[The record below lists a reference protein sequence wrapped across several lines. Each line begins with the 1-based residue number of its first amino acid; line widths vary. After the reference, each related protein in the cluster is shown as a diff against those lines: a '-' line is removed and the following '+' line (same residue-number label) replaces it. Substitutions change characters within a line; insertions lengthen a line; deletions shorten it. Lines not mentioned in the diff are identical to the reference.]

1 MPTGKLEPMTVL
13 LFIGTFLSAIG
24 LVLAY
29 HFYPELNPIV
39 KGYIDSIAG
48 GFAVSFFAKVGYHF
62 ALPGQPGSATG
73 QAQAAPAVKP

>member
-1 MPTGKLEPMTVL
+1 MTIL

-29 HFYPELNPIV
+29 HYFPELNPVV

-48 GFAVSFFAKVGYHF
+48 AFAVTFFAKVGYHF
-62 ALPGQPGSATG
+62 VIPGQGSAP
-73 QAQAAPAVKP
+73 APAAQPVATVKP